1 MTKPACFHPEGAQAT
16 AVWTNS
22 RRYSSSSNFT
32 ADTHTYTHTYI
43 HTYIRT
49 YIRTYTSIIMLMTA
63 RVAAMPAGTTSRT
76 SLTGYRNRNRNRN
89 RVVVRAAEPSA
100 EPVAKPDVCKTCGLP
115 TSEMPWG
122 CSGDGRVQG
131 GIGAVPGFRWWV
143 MTSTDVRSR
152 AISHSRYAT
161 LVRQVA
167 HQGVSSVSQGGREG
181 HRVHAQGAG
190 RRRGDVREEGIGIG
204 IGIGIGGSGLTMVV
218 IGVSRMNRCGSCRC
232 GDGTGGTGL

>member
-1 MTKPACFHPEGAQAT
+1 
-16 AVWTNS
+16 
-22 RRYSSSSNFT
+22 
-32 ADTHTYTHTYI
+32 
-43 HTYIRT
+43 
-49 YIRTYTSIIMLMTA
+49 MLMTA

-76 SLTGYRNRNRNRN
+76 SLTGYRNRNRN

-152 AISHSRYAT
+152 AISHSRYARSFARWPIKAYRPCPKAAEKGIEYT
-161 LVRQVA
+161 RKG
-167 HQGVSSVSQGGREG
+167 QGVDEVMFGRKE
-181 HRVHAQGAG
+181 
-190 RRRGDVREEGIGIG
+190 
-204 IGIGIGGSGLTMVV
+204 
-218 IGVSRMNRCGSCRC
+218 
-232 GDGTGGTGL
+232 